1 MATVDSSR
9 RSTAGTALPS
19 GARPY
24 RRPIGVR
31 LKRILPSYLF
41 ITPAVSLLV
50 LFSLISVLFSL
61 YISFRDYSILSPDHV
76 FVGLK
81 NYRKALGEPLV
92 RLAFRNT
99 ATYVI
104 AFVPSVT
111 IGSLTLAVLGNQ
123 IVRGRTLYRI
133 LFFIPSIV
141 PVVVTSILW
150 IWVYEPN
157 GGLNRV
163 LRVIGLDG
171 PNWLMTPSLAMLSV
185 VIMSVWMGLGYN
197 MVIFMAGLADIPE
210 VYYEAAR
217 VDGASHMDT
226 FWYITLPLLR
236 NAIIF
241 VMVTLTI
248 GAFQVFTQ
256 VYIMTRGGPMDLTQ
270 TVQYIIFREGFLL
283 MKMGYAASISWM
295 LFAIIFFFSALQLK
309 LFVSERL
316 YS

>member
-1 MATVDSSR
+1 MATIDSK
-9 RSTAGTALPS
+9 RSTLGS
-19 GARPY
+19 VSSQQSIPY
-24 RRPIGVR
+24 RRPFGAR

-41 ITPAVSLLV
+41 ISPAVSLLV
-50 LFSLISVLFSL
+50 LFSLISVLYSF
-61 YISFRDYSILSPDHV
+61 YISFRDYSIISTDHM
-76 FVGLK
+76 FVGLA
-81 NYRKALGEPLV
+81 NYRKAFGEPLV
-92 RLAFRNT
+92 RLAFKNT

-104 AFVPSVT
+104 AFVPTVT
-111 IGSLTLAVLGNQ
+111 VGSLILAVLGNQ
-123 IVRGRTLYRI
+123 IVWGRTLYRI
-133 LFFIPSIV
+133 CFFIPTIV

-157 GGLNRV
+157 GVLNRV
-163 LRVIGLDG
+163 LGFFGLEG
-171 PNWLMTPSLAMLSV
+171 PNWLMTPSLAMAAV

-217 VDGASHMDT
+217 VDGASRMDT
-226 FWYITLPLLR
+226 FWHITLPLLR

-256 VYIMTRGGPMDLTQ
+256 VYIMTRGGPMDMTQ

-283 MKMGYAASISWM
+283 MKMGYAASISWI
-295 LFAIIFFFSALQLK
+295 LFAVIFFFSALQLK